1 MSHPCQPLRLVIAG
15 GLLAVLAGCSSVE
28 KVATNRLGDALA
40 SSGTTFASDNDPELI
55 RDAAPFSLKLM
66 ESVLAENPNHA
77 GLLAAASSGF
87 TQYAYAF
94 VQQDADEVEATDVAT
109 ASAGRVR
116 ARNLYL
122 RGRDYGLRGLDVAHP
137 GFTTDLR
144 SNPRRAVAVC
154 RKEDV
159 RLLYWTA
166 ASWAGAIAATKDNA
180 SLIADLPQV
189 SALID
194 RALGLDEAYD
204 AGTLHTFLITYEM
217 SRSEAG
223 GNPVA
228 RATAHFERA
237 VALSGGHQAG
247 PYVSYAE
254 AVCVQQQDRAQFEK
268 LLNQALT
275 INVDDHPEY
284 RLVNLVM
291 QRRARWLLDRTDEL
305 FLPEEK
311 PAPPST
317 S

>member
-1 MSHPCQPLRLVIAG
+1 MSRPCQPLRLVIAC

-28 KVATNRLGDALA
+28 KAATNRIGDALA

-66 ESVLAENPNHA
+66 ESVLAENPEHA

-94 VQQDADEVEATDVAT
+94 VQQEADEREATDVA
-109 ASAGRVR
+109 AAGAGRVR

-122 RGRDYGLRGLDVAHP
+122 RGRDYGLRGLDVAHG
-137 GFTTDLR
+137 GFTRDLR
-144 SNPRRAVAVC
+144 SNPRKAVAVC

-194 RALGLDEAYD
+194 RALELDEAYD
-204 AGTLHTFLITYEM
+204 TGAIHTFLITYEM
-217 SRSEAG
+217 GRSDAG
-223 GNPVA
+223 GNPVDRA
-228 RATAHFERA
+228 RGHFDRA
-237 VALSGGHQAG
+237 IALSGGHQAG

-254 AVCVQQQDRAQFEK
+254 AVCVQQQDRTQFEK
-268 LLNQALT
+268 LLQQALA
-275 INVDDHPEY
+275 VDVDAHPEY

-311 PAPPST
+311 PASPSP